1 MIRNVTKL
9 LGLGLACLLP
19 AAAAW
24 ADGAVYAMTN
34 ALGNNQV
41 LVYHRAAD
49 GSLGGSPNQTIA
61 TGGGGSGLQE
71 AGVDSLGSAGSI
83 QLDYDHGLLFVVNTE
98 SAAENDGTGAYN
110 TDCRQGTITS
120 LRVAAD
126 GSLTFADRV
135 FSGGLFPNSLTV
147 KKNGKGNN
155 DKKGELLYV
164 LNAGGPEAP
173 AICNLTPGTANLP
186 NITGFSVDER
196 GHMTPIDSTQPV
208 DPGPA
213 MGSGE
218 NCPPTGFPFETR
230 CGLNP
235 PSFVRSPAQIAFTPD
250 GTQLVVTV
258 KGTNAISVFPV
269 DKSGSA
275 GSPATT
281 QASAPAVPSYFGV
294 AFAGNG
300 DLLVAEPFGSG
311 TTIPTGGAG
320 AVSSFAVGNAGNLA
334 SISSHINDGATAPA
348 AIALEPI
355 VGRLAYVSNNLS
367 ASISSYIVGNSGV
380 VTLLNGTAAAPAAPN
395 DLATAAEGNTSF
407 LYVVDAA
414 SGTVGAFR
422 INGDGSLS
430 ALAGGSGLPAN
441 RSAQGLAAF

>member
-1 MIRNVTKL
+1 MIPNVIKL

-41 LVYHRAAD
+41 LAYHRAAD
-49 GSLGGSPNQTIA
+49 GSLGGNPIQTIA

-83 QLDYDHGLLFVVNTE
+83 QLDPDHDLLFVVNTE

-110 TDCRQGTITS
+110 TDCQQGTITS
-120 LRVAAD
+120 FRVAAD
-126 GSLTFADRV
+126 GTLTFADRV

-147 KKNGKGNN
+147 KKIGKGNN

-173 AICNLTPGTANLP
+173 AICHLTPDTANLP

-196 GHMTPIDSTQPV
+196 GHMNPIDSTQPV

-235 PSFVRSPAQIAFTPD
+235 PSFVRSPAQIAFSPD

-258 KGTNAISVFPV
+258 KGTNAISVFPL
-269 DKSGSA
+269 DKNGSA
-275 GSPATT
+275 GSPTTT
-281 QASAPAVPSYFGV
+281 QAAAPAVPSYFGV

-300 DLLVAEPFGSG
+300 DLIVAEPFGSG

-320 AVSSFAVGNAGNLA
+320 AVSSFAVGNAGTLT
-334 SISSHINDGATAPA
+334 SISSHVGDGATAPA
-348 AIALEPI
+348 AIALEPN

-367 ASISSYIVGNSGV
+367 ASISSYAVGNSGV
-380 VTLLNGTAAAPAAPN
+380 VTLINGTAAAPAAPN
-395 DLATAAEGNTSF
+395 DLATAAEGNLSF
-407 LYVVDAA
+407 LYVVDAGA
-414 SGTVGAFR
+414 GTVGAFR
-422 INGDGSLS
+422 INGDGSLT